1 MYVTTIWIN
10 SLPMTEETKDN
21 STAKHTTKSTEPTLK
36 FPRNNLFRYFTILLL
51 LFSLYL
57 AYLIAAPFL
66 NTIILSIVVA
76 ACCYPA
82 YKKILVKVNG
92 HEIWASTIAMVL
104 LVLCIAVPMT
114 FFIISL
120 IPQAADSIQA
130 VTVWLQQSQ
139 SESFLNDIQNN
150 PTLQWLHTHLPF
162 IDVKEAA
169 IKSYLATISKTVGQ
183 HIVSIGTTALG
194 DTLNFF
200 AKFLLML
207 LIIFFLL
214 KDGSKMVSGLK
225 YLWPMRESQE
235 DALLESLR
243 STSRSV
249 LVGGLLVAILQ
260 GIVGGIGLAF
270 VGITPL
276 FWGTVMSFCSLIP
289 IVGTGLVWIPASIYL
304 LITSGWQ
311 QALFMVLWGAIPVAA
326 IDSFLRPYF
335 MRESAGVSVFF
346 IFLSILGGLKTF
358 GMLGILYGPLV
369 LSFVMVM
376 LKIYGEEYHH
386 ILSENSR
393 H

>member
-1 MYVTTIWIN
+1 MN
-10 SLPMTEETKDN
+10 EETTKNNTDC
-21 STAKHTTKSTEPTLK
+21 KPDHTGPILK

-51 LFSLYL
+51 IFSLYL

-66 NTIILSIVVA
+66 HTIILSIVIA
-76 ACCYPA
+76 ACCYPI
-82 YKKILVKVNG
+82 YKRILNLVNG
-92 HEIWASTIAMVL
+92 REIWASTIAMLL
-104 LVLCIAVPMT
+104 LVLCIAVPMS
-114 FFIISL
+114 FFIASL
-120 IPQAADSIQA
+120 IPQAVDSVHA
-130 VTVWLQQSQ
+130 VTTWLQQSQ
-139 SESFLNDIQNN
+139 SDSFLSDIQHN
-150 PTLQWLHTHLPF
+150 PTLQWFHEQLPF
-162 IDVKEAA
+162 FDINETA
-169 IKSYLATISKTVGQ
+169 IKSYLAAISKTVGQ
-183 HIVSIGTTALG
+183 HLVSFGTSALG
-194 DTLNFF
+194 DTLNFV

-207 LIIFFLL
+207 LIVFFLL
-214 KDGSKMVSGLK
+214 KDGSRMIAGLK

-235 DALLESLR
+235 DALINTLR

-249 LVGGLLVAILQ
+249 LVGGLLVAIIQ

-289 IVGTGLVWIPASIYL
+289 IAGTGIVWIPASIYL

-346 IFLSILGGLKTF
+346 IFLSILGGLKAF
-358 GMLGILYGPLV
+358 GMLGILYGPLI

-386 ILSENSR
+386 VLSENSR

>member
-1 MYVTTIWIN
+1 
-10 SLPMTEETKDN
+10 MTEDTKKNTSESKPD
-21 STAKHTTKSTEPTLK
+21 HTGPTLK

-66 NTIILSIVVA
+66 HTIILSIVVA
-76 ACCYPA
+76 ACCYPV
-82 YKKILVKVNG
+82 YKRILNLVNG
-92 HEIWASTIAMVL
+92 REIWASTIAMLL
-104 LVLCIAVPMT
+104 LVLCIAAPLT
-114 FFIISL
+114 FFIASL
-120 IPQAADSIQA
+120 IPQAVDSVHA
-130 VTVWLQQSQ
+130 VTTWLQQSQ
-139 SESFLNDIQNN
+139 SDSFLTDIQRN
-150 PTLQWLHTHLPF
+150 PTLQWLHEQFPF
-162 IDVKEAA
+162 FEINEAA

-183 HIVSIGTTALG
+183 QLVSFGTAALG
-194 DTLNFF
+194 DTLNFV

-207 LIIFFLL
+207 LIVFFLL
-214 KDGSKMVSGLK
+214 KDGSKMIAGLK

-235 DALLESLR
+235 DALLHTLR

-249 LVGGLLVAILQ
+249 LVGGLLVAIIQ

-289 IVGTGLVWIPASIYL
+289 IAGTGIVWIPASLYL
-304 LITSGWQ
+304 LLTSGWQ
-311 QALFMVLWGAIPVAA
+311 PALFLVLWGAIPVAA

-346 IFLSILGGLKTF
+346 IFLSILGGLKAF
-358 GMLGILYGPLV
+358 GMLGILYGPLI

-386 ILSENSR
+386 VLSENSR

>member
-1 MYVTTIWIN
+1 
-10 SLPMTEETKDN
+10 MTEDQSQN
-21 STAKHTTKSTEPTLK
+21 IHNGCNNDHTGPTLK

-57 AYLIAAPFL
+57 VYLIAAPFL

-76 ACCYPA
+76 ACCYPI
-82 YKKILVKVNG
+82 YKRILAKVNG
-92 HEIWASTIAMVL
+92 REIWASTIAMLL
-104 LVLCIAVPMT
+104 LVLCIAAPMT
-114 FFIISL
+114 FFIASL
-120 IPQAADSIQA
+120 IPQAADSIHA
-130 VTVWLQQSQ
+130 VTTWLQQSQ
-139 SESFLNDIQNN
+139 SDSFLSNIQND
-150 PTLQWLHTHLPF
+150 PALQWFHAQLPF
-162 IDVKEAA
+162 IDVNEAA
-169 IKSYLATISKTVGQ
+169 IKSYLAAISKAVGQ
-183 HIVSIGTTALG
+183 QIVEVGTTALG
-194 DTLNFF
+194 DTLNFV

-207 LIIFFLL
+207 LIVFFLL
-214 KDGSKMVSGLK
+214 KDGSKMVAGLK

-235 DALLESLR
+235 DALLHSLR

-260 GIVGGIGLAF
+260 GLVGGIGLAF

-289 IVGTGLVWIPASIYL
+289 IVGTGLVWIPASVYL
-304 LITSGWQ
+304 LVTAGWQ

-358 GMLGILYGPLV
+358 GMLGILYGPLI

>member
-1 MYVTTIWIN
+1 
-10 SLPMTEETKDN
+10 MTEETQKN
-21 STAKHTTKSTEPTLK
+21 SSACKPDHTGPILK

-51 LFSLYL
+51 IFSLYL
-57 AYLIAAPFL
+57 TYLIASPFL
-66 NTIILSIVVA
+66 HTIILSIVVA
-76 ACCYPA
+76 ACCYPI
-82 YKKILVKVNG
+82 YKRILTLVNG
-92 HEIWASTIAMVL
+92 REIWASTIVML
-104 LVLCIAVPMT
+104 LLITCIAVPLG
-114 FFIISL
+114 FFITSL
-120 IPQAADSIQA
+120 IPQAVDSLHA
-130 VTVWLQQSQ
+130 VTTWLQQSQ
-139 SESFLNDIQNN
+139 SDSFLSDIQHN
-150 PTLQWLHTHLPF
+150 PMVQWLHEKFPF
-162 IDVKEAA
+162 FDINETA

-183 HIVSIGTTALG
+183 ELVSIGTSALG
-194 DTLNFF
+194 DTLNFV

-207 LIIFFLL
+207 LIVFFLL
-214 KDGSKMVSGLK
+214 KDGSKMIAGLK

-235 DALLESLR
+235 DALLHTLR
-243 STSRSV
+243 STSRAV
-249 LVGGLLVAILQ
+249 LVGGLLVAIIQ

-289 IVGTGLVWIPASIYL
+289 IAGTGIVWIPASIYL

-346 IFLSILGGLKTF
+346 IFLSILGGLKAF
-358 GMLGILYGPLV
+358 GMLGILYGPLI

-386 ILSENSR
+386 VLSENSR

>member
-1 MYVTTIWIN
+1 
-10 SLPMTEETKDN
+10 MTEETKKNITPCKPD
-21 STAKHTTKSTEPTLK
+21 HTGPILK

-51 LFSLYL
+51 VFSLYL

-66 NTIILSIVVA
+66 HTIILSIVVA
-76 ACCYPA
+76 ACCYPV
-82 YKKILVKVNG
+82 YKRILGLVNG
-92 HEIWASTIAMVL
+92 REIWASTIAMLL
-104 LVLCIAVPMT
+104 LVLCIAVPMS
-114 FFIISL
+114 FFIASL
-120 IPQAADSIQA
+120 IPQAVDSVHA
-130 VTVWLQQSQ
+130 VTTWLQQSQ
-139 SESFLNDIQNN
+139 SDSFLSDIQHN
-150 PTLQWLHTHLPF
+150 PALQWFHEQLPF
-162 IDVKEAA
+162 FDINETA

-183 HIVSIGTTALG
+183 YLVSFGTSALG
-194 DTLNFF
+194 DTLNFV

-207 LIIFFLL
+207 LIVFFLL
-214 KDGSKMVSGLK
+214 KDGSRMIAGLK

-235 DALLESLR
+235 DALINTLR

-249 LVGGLLVAILQ
+249 LVGGLLVAIIQ

-289 IVGTGLVWIPASIYL
+289 IAGTGIVWIPASLYL
-304 LITSGWQ
+304 LVTSGWQ
-311 QALFMVLWGAIPVAA
+311 PALFMVLWGAIPVAA

-346 IFLSILGGLKTF
+346 IFLSILGGLKAF
-358 GMLGILYGPLV
+358 GMLGILYGPLI

-386 ILSENSR
+386 VLSENSR